1 MKVTV
6 IIELDM
12 DTGDYELQILNS
24 EKQKTDQKKLSLLM
38 YRVIKNWSQ
47 KFVN

>member
-6 IIELDM
+6 IIEVDM
-12 DTGDYELQILNS
+12 DSGDYQLQVLNS
-24 EKQKTDQKKLSLLM
+24 DKKKTDQKKLSLIL

-47 KFVN
+47 KFTN

>member
-6 IIELDM
+6 IIELDY
-12 DTGDYELQILNS
+12 DTGDYELKVLNS
-24 EKQKTDQKKLSLLM
+24 EKKKIDQKKLSLLM

-47 KFVN
+47 KFTN